1 MPPEVTLYSLVPA
14 AIAVFAA
21 SLAKS
26 TTGFGFALVSVP
38 LLLLLWE
45 PIYVVPVVIPLVLT
59 TDVLIVFNNRKALE
73 PKRVAPMVLAGLTG
87 IPLGAY
93 ILIAGQPEV
102 LRLVIAVLV
111 LAAGTALLVGFTIN
125 IRRERL
131 ASGIAG
137 LVSGVLASS
146 TGLSGPPVSL
156 FMINQG
162 WEKLTFRTS
171 ISLYFL
177 FIDSFTMFMLAVT
190 GALGFQTLQVSAVLW
205 LPVLFGYIL
214 ATRILP
220 HIQQR
225 LFIRLAT
232 VIVMGSGVVT
242 IADVVR

>member
-1 MPPEVTLYSLVPA
+1 
-14 AIAVFAA
+14 
-21 SLAKS
+21 
-26 TTGFGFALVSVP
+26 
-38 LLLLLWE
+38 
-45 PIYVVPVVIPLVLT
+45 
-59 TDVLIVFNNRKALE
+59 
-73 PKRVAPMVLAGLTG
+73 
-87 IPLGAY
+87 
-93 ILIAGQPEV
+93 
-102 LRLVIAVLV
+102 
-111 LAAGTALLVGFTIN
+111 
-125 IRRERL
+125 
-131 ASGIAG
+131 
-137 LVSGVLASS
+137 
-146 TGLSGPPVSL
+146 LSGPPVSL